1 LSINDAGA
9 FGAVKALQAA
19 GKKPDEVSIVSVD
32 AEAEARRMISQGQY
46 FRASLDN
53 DPVGTGTW
61 MVDSA
66 VKVLSGAVVPKQIMI
81 PGKMITRETLSVTP
95 TAS

>member
-1 LSINDAGA
+1 
-9 FGAVKALQAA
+9 
-19 GKKPDEVSIVSVD
+19 VD

-66 VKVLSGAVVPKQIMI
+66 VKMLSGAVVPKQIMI

-95 TAS
+95 TAP